1 MVISLQEHNGGVIID
16 KPPHNMTARLLSKQT
31 IHYPDIS
38 DVSIP
43 MYNFSQVLCVNFE
56 PE

>member
-43 MYNFSQVLCVNFE
+43 MYNFSQVWCVNFE